1 MPALSFRFKLLL
13 AMMVVVVGVTGTT
26 LYVTQQRVQA
36 TYQRLS
42 EEQFQR
48 EIQFHTAL
56 QAARLYDVQRRSRNF
71 AHSVRLRDLMRRLNS
86 DVEARDDADLALA
99 TEKMYQTAED
109 ELQLRETL
117 GTTPTGAPAQR
128 AAFFRLLDA
137 QGQVLAPPSGVD
149 AGLIHPSDRKRFQ
162 QQLGSIGKA
171 LTGDTEEQLGYLAPR
186 TIEGRARLLE
196 VIITRIIDSRTG
208 ESVGTL
214 ALGFAVPNLMPDSR
228 TDQPLNVETS
238 RIQSGIW
245 LDEQLYSSD
254 IAEAVRPGVE
264 QRVTA
269 SARTAQRGA
278 GDYLAQIDGIPYRVF
293 YTGLNQGANFPP
305 AYQVCLY
312 SLAEALKEQKEL
324 RARILGFG
332 GLALAGALAVSL
344 LLSHGLVGP
353 IQKLVAGTGEI
364 QRGNFAVTVPVRSRD
379 EIGRLTAS
387 FNEMAEGL
395 ALKEKYRSVLNL
407 VTDKEVAQQLMNGS
421 VALGGELR
429 EVSVLFCDIRGFT
442 ALTQNMEP
450 AEVIHLLNEHMTAL
464 TRVVYEHDGV
474 VDKFVGDLIMA
485 VFGAPKNYAN
495 DAYNAARCA
504 VRMINERQKLNEIS
518 RYKIRVGI
526 GITSGPAVAGCMGS
540 ADRLNYTVL
549 GARVNLAARL
559 CGQAG
564 PMEVVIDQ
572 TTHQRLAAIID
583 AEPLPELRLKGFSSA
598 IQAFKLLEVRSLPDR
613 HAKPA

>member
-13 AMMVVVVGVTGTT
+13 AMMIVVVGVTGTT

-86 DVEARDDADLALA
+86 DVEGHDDADVVLA
-99 TEKMYQTAED
+99 TEKLYQTAED

-117 GTTPTGAPAQR
+117 GTTPAGAPAQR

-149 AGLIHPSDRKRFQ
+149 AGLIHPADRKRFQ

-171 LTGDTEEQLGYLAPR
+171 LTGDTEEQVGYLAPR

-196 VIITRIIDSRTG
+196 VIVTRIIDSRTG

-214 ALGFAVPNLMPDSR
+214 ALGFAVSNLMPDSR
-228 TDQPLNVETS
+228 TDQSLNVETS

-245 LDEQLYSSD
+245 LDEQLYSSE
-254 IAEAVRPGVE
+254 IAEAVRPEVE
-264 QRVTA
+264 QRVTVR
-269 SARTAQRGA
+269 ARTAQRVA
-278 GDYLAQIDGIPYRVF
+278 GNYLAQIDGGPYRVF
-293 YTGLNQGANFPP
+293 YEALNQGANFPP

-312 SLAEALKEQKEL
+312 SLAEALKEQKDL
-324 RARILGFG
+324 RTRILGFG

-353 IQKLVAGTGEI
+353 IQQLVAGTGEI

-379 EIGRLTAS
+379 EIGHLTAS

-485 VFGAPKNYAN
+485 VFGAPKNYRN

-559 CGQAG
+559 CSQAG

-572 TTHQRLAAIID
+572 TTHERLAAIIR
-583 AEPLPELRLKGFSSA
+583 AEPLPEMRLKGFSSS
-598 IQAFKLLEVRSLPDR
+598 IQAFKLLEVRSLPDH
-613 HAKPA
+613 HAKTA